1 MTAIKA
7 QINSLVPLPH
17 ITSKKPSS
25 VPVKSIVLCTVF
37 GERSGLED
45 KLNVYDF
52 VHVHAGL
59 IQLPSKTQI
68 CFVCVVSPPLL
79 GNYDVVIGVVS
90 LVAAAMLSQ

>member
-1 MTAIKA
+1 M
-7 QINSLVPLPH
+7 
-17 ITSKKPSS
+17 
-25 VPVKSIVLCTVF
+25 
-37 GERSGLED
+37 ED